1 MSTLKISG
9 CMSVVKDMG
18 DLDRDALLERLDQY
32 RADGVP
38 VERAQVMATA
48 DTMAELEDERREFM
62 RLLKEQ
68 HPDIFTVTA
77 PAEREG
83 GIRKSA
89 DRQIDTPEFKKWFG
103 DSKVV
108 DGNGRPLVVYHGTQ
122 GDFDTFRDDIEGRA
136 GFYFTSDKAFASS
149 FAEGGGANVMP
160 AYLSI
165 SKPAD
170 LRRGV
175 PGSVYDALEGQGYS
189 RLVELYESDPQEIWN
204 FFDGD
209 TELSDALKRAGYD
222 GMRLSEPSGRREVY
236 SWVAFRPEQIKS
248 AIGNNGDFAAD
259 NPDITKSA
267 DRQTDTPEFKRWFA
281 DSVMTENGK
290 PGGEPL
296 VLYHG
301 GFDFAQAPDGKAVPK
316 VSGRGS
322 LGVGFYMTP
331 DKDRARG
338 YAEDNSGAVSSLY
351 VRMER
356 PLEIRLS
363 RGQDPM
369 VEALVALG
377 MDRDKAARKVE
388 SAYEKY
394 GYVGSEVKSLA
405 LNKGYDGLVEYI
417 GNKMSEV
424 VVWNPTQVKSATNND
439 GGFSWNPDIRRSA
452 DRTPLG
458 FYSALARGLQD
469 APIKSAPAGAWKT
482 AIKGLLNKGAVKA
495 DEVEWSGINDWL
507 DLEGQ
512 PKPVYESGYGLIDEH
527 QNEDGTWQ
535 QVDDLGTYFRTKDEA
550 ESAITDELRR
560 ASEEWAKK
568 EGVKSRISVESFD
581 NLDLGKTVT
590 PKITKEQV
598 AQYLEQGGVRVEEVV
613 LGETGLDGGTEGFV
627 VGRYGDKE
635 WGIYRVD
642 DGDSADPVGGT
653 FSSRSDAELALEKMQ
668 ADLPTK
674 YSQYTLPGGENYRE
688 VLLTLPIKAEPNDPK
703 PLKIERRDDGA
714 YVLSDKYGPVK
725 TVPTIEEAE
734 AYRDR
739 RSADDA
745 AVLMRRRENEGKLY
759 RSPRWDQPNVL
770 AHIRVNDRTDAD
782 GKRVLFVEEL
792 QSDWG
797 QEGKKKGFKGDPTYM
812 QGMEGQDEGF
822 VGLNASGVPRAPF
835 VTKTE
840 GWLNLAL
847 KRVMVMAAEGGYD
860 KVAFVNGEQSADRYD
875 LSKQVERIDAMSD
888 AARTGETFYNLDI
901 STKDGRDFN
910 RDGLTADQLEEH
922 VGKEMAQKIVESLPS
937 PGMKARFSGLDLK
950 VGGEGMKTFYD
961 TIVPTTLK
969 KLLPKV
975 GGGQMRAVALG
986 GDYSIEERPGSYYAI
1001 VENGEQVG
1009 GLYDLRVEA
1018 EEALAKMSGAQPG
1031 FDVTDAMREKVAGG
1045 VPLFSPD
1052 RAQTQTPEFK
1062 KWFEGSKVV
1071 NGLGQPRVVYHGTA
1085 ADVAIFDM
1093 GRAGQ
1098 TYGLK
1103 DEQAFFFT
1111 GRLETAESAADDAT
1125 GLPIYA
1131 EKYRYK
1137 GFGGGR
1143 EVDTDYDFD
1152 DGEAYDSTALYNGG
1166 QNVMPAYLAL
1176 KNPLIIDADEGY
1188 GAGSYLESRGELP
1201 GALIA
1206 RAKSEGYDG
1215 IIIRGKYR
1223 NVERISRV
1231 RANSWM
1237 SDAEKKKI
1245 LEGIAREDARKRQT
1259 DNYFI
1264 AFRPNQIKSA
1274 IGNIGAFGQRPVTAE
1289 EAARFGMGEMEANF
1303 RQYEGDIRFSVDR
1316 DYEPERTVKAY
1327 KLFRTSPRE
1336 PGKLFPLFVN
1346 ADKSVPMGQWLR
1358 AEDGPAAA
1366 GGKVKSKL
1374 GPLAYRPGWHAGDMP
1389 VATHIGMKPKP
1400 GDNKP
1405 TVRNPEQVWAEV
1417 EFAADVDWQEEANKR
1432 GTNAQGK
1439 VVPVK
1444 AHITDRVPEGGFY
1457 RYKTNPK
1464 MTGAWL
1470 IGGEMRVNRV
1480 LSDADVKRINDKA
1493 GVADLPREKPLDLK
1507 AMGFAVRKSEDR
1519 DGGEITVDF
1528 SADKPSRDRAK
1539 AWVAKVNEMFPRNPM
1554 NGRQRVMMFG
1564 EDDMVIFEL
1573 DDSVTV
1579 PGAAE
1584 VKWFQAYPLR
1594 SGNGTKGMQ
1603 ELQRLA
1609 AEDNMPLTLYPWD
1622 KGRVSQAAL
1631 TKFYKKNGFTP
1642 IRKGGKDLVWRP
1654 EADITK
1660 SADRVQASEKRD
1672 TSSAE
1677 RFDPKQIENN
1687 RVPDYKSREKLIDMP
1702 IGDFLALAEKGEE
1715 EAKGRD
1721 VKKLLDNGA
1730 RFSSLPYLN
1739 VDSDYRADGHEGRHR
1754 ARALKAA
1761 GYEKMPVIL
1770 RVAGLRWSEQADP
1783 SRFDYVKDWPTE
1795 LRAQAT
1801 AENPSFSIPFPV
1813 SREDAMTPYRGD
1825 IRASEK
1831 RDIDSPEFKR
1841 WFGDSKVVDAEGRPL
1856 VVYHGTHANDSIER
1870 FSEDKIGSR
1879 TDDGFMGR
1887 GFYFGDSTDAS
1898 SYAGY
1903 QPFSDPSRK
1912 PSGGS
1917 VYPVYLSL
1925 QNPLVLFGR
1934 RVGER
1939 VKRMPDRGVLAR
1951 DAAGLPRSASAA
1963 ELRAKLE
1970 GMGHGGVI
1978 YTDELGTQEYV
1989 AFRPEQIKSAIG
2001 NSGAFDPANPDI
2013 TKSADRTQADTP
2025 EFKAWFGDSKVV
2037 DENGDPLVVY
2047 HGSKNPSITRF
2058 DFKPR
2063 LWEGLK
2069 SAPSKQRPGWKE
2081 LRGTEKLSGNEHL
2094 LAMWLEAGDKVVVNY
2109 ASGME
2114 VLDKRGRPAEAVVR
2128 SLMNPRE
2135 PISDRVA
2142 AGHRA
2147 IFFAED
2153 IEYTGFYSVWGK
2165 RETGEAPVTYPVY
2178 LRVESPVTPESWPD
2192 FEPFYNKA
2200 TGGDRRKFDLA
2211 KTAFMNERW
2220 EAFEAY
2226 PGFIEYAI
2234 SKGYDGYSMIEGG
2247 ASVFG
2252 GSPVT
2257 ERAPGGKRTWAVF
2270 RPTQIKSAIGN
2281 SGTFDPSSPDITKSA
2296 DRPWF
2301 DDLSELK
2308 ISTNYQLGDLLKTSK
2323 KLNWWDRSVGTQY
2336 NIAQKHPQ
2344 FKRVF
2349 DAVQRFINDV
2359 SAYATRAAD
2368 LAPSIL
2374 PKLETLKDV
2383 ARSPLSAEDVKALRD
2398 PIFGGTLKYTRDDE
2412 GNVIETDDVS
2422 TAGVVFTND
2431 ELRELFGLND
2441 RQVKLYREFRRAT
2454 NKSLTDLA
2462 VSDMLRYLGTDGAG
2476 VRQRALEATNLDGA
2490 LDAMVAHLDQLI
2502 EQQPQRAK
2510 VLEDSK
2516 RAIKEKAGQAIGL
2529 MARGYAPLSR
2539 FGQFTV
2545 YAVSKDGE
2553 QLYFSMFENERDAN
2567 KMAREMREQYPD
2579 ATVTTGTMSQES
2591 YKLFSGVTP
2600 ETLALFGESL
2610 GLEESGVDAKSEV
2623 FQAYLKMAKTNRSAM
2638 KRLIQRKGIDGFSED
2653 AGRVLAGFV
2662 YSNARQ
2668 ISTNLHA
2675 GEISRSAAAVTD
2687 GDVKDAA
2694 IRLVDYIQNP
2704 QEEAQALR
2712 GLLFTQFIGGSIASA
2727 LVNMTQPFTMT
2738 LPYLTQFDGTVGA
2751 SKRMAD
2757 AVRLV
2762 SRGIRNDDD
2771 LQAALK
2777 RGEELGIVSPQEVHQ
2792 LMAQAQG
2799 RGSLQSGDGTK
2810 AGDAAAKVN
2819 NSMAKLGLVWGK
2831 LFSAAEQFNRRVTF
2845 IAAYKLAR
2853 DQGMPDPMAFA
2864 EQAIAETQGVYNKGN
2879 KPKWARGAVGGTLF
2893 TFKQYSIA
2901 YVEFLRRMWGNGP
2914 EGKKAVGLAL
2924 GVLFLT
2930 AGMSGLPGA
2939 DDLDDVIDGF
2949 MQRVLGR
2956 SFDSKQAKKEFFAS
2970 ILGQSG
2976 AEFVMSGLSG
2986 LPGMPIDFS
2995 GRMGLGNLF
3004 PGTGTLT
3011 KKTDYGRDFLEVV
3024 GPAGTLFANAGT
3036 ALASLAQGE
3045 VKKAAEVLAPVAAQ
3059 NALKAVDMAQ
3069 MGYYRDMKGRKVV
3082 DTDGWDALA
3091 KSIGFQPR
3099 AVAQVQGATMTQAN
3113 LVGQNK
3119 LRETEIADKWA
3130 RGRIERKPDLIQEAK
3145 DELADWNRK
3154 NPESKIRIDEAQI
3167 NKRVQEANKT
3177 KAQRIA
3183 ATAPKEIRN
3192 AVKKQLESEGAQ

>member
-9 CMSVVKDMG
+9 CMSVVKDMS
-18 DLDRDALLERLDQY
+18 DLDRDALLARLDQY

-38 VERAQVMATA
+38 VERAQIMAAA
-48 DTMAELEDERREFM
+48 DTLAELEDERREFM

-68 HPDIFTVTA
+68 HPEIFTVTA
-77 PAEREG
+77 PEAKTLPRGYVGPVTDEEREQG
-83 GIRKSA
+83 LLVGRLEDESNQAWSAGRKKVEADTTRRITENMRRAGEVDEETVEQVARTVAFQQMAPGREYDPETHPYFQAYREAAEKVQSA
-89 DRQIDTPEFKKWFG
+89 RAALQEMRNARIGPPEFESMRQLADFDRAQTRTPAFQRWFKN
-103 DSKVV
+103 SKVV
-108 DGNGRPLVVYHGTQ
+108 DAKGRPLIVFHGTNKDLTEFNTVREAGAVRNNNWFGQLGSWFAAPQPGSEGYEEGSAEATADVFAEMRGDEGSVVY
-122 GDFDTFRDDIEGRA
+122 
-136 GFYFTSDKAFASS
+136 
-149 FAEGGGANVMP
+149 P

-165 SKPAD
+165 QNPYEIEGYEALTEERD
-170 LRRGV
+170 
-175 PGSVYDALEGQGYS
+175 DAGGAAAFRA
-189 RLVELYESDPQEIWN
+189 RLVSQ
-204 FFDGD
+204 
-209 TELSDALKRAGYD
+209 GYD
-222 GMRLSEPSGRREVY
+222 GVVVRESDTDGGQY
-236 SWVAFRPEQIKS
+236 RDDWVAFYPTQIKS
-248 AIGNNGDFAAD
+248 AIGNSGDFAAD

-267 DRQTDTPEFKRWFA
+267 DRQIDSPEFKRDKRFNNAAEIWR
-281 DSVMTENGK
+281 ELRN
-290 PGGEPL
+290 
-296 VLYHG
+296 
-301 GFDFAQAPDGKAVPK
+301 APDPSGQVVFYSDTFEPVGPDERAVFARVDGRVVGYVLSDETIPGLRKNTLAWTDIEVAANWRRMGIGTELYARAMDAAKSEGKRFKMSSKTAD
-316 VSGRGS
+316 GRK
-322 LGVGFYMTP
+322 FFP
-331 DKDRARG
+331 RAMDA
-338 YAEDNSGAVSSLY
+338 YE
-351 VRMER
+351 
-356 PLEIRLS
+356 S
-363 RGQDPM
+363 RGDQDSG
-369 VEALVALG
+369 E
-377 MDRDKAARKVE
+377 
-388 SAYEKY
+388 
-394 GYVGSEVKSLA
+394 
-405 LNKGYDGLVEYI
+405 
-417 GNKMSEV
+417 
-424 VVWNPTQVKSATNND
+424 
-439 GGFSWNPDIRRSA
+439 FSWNPDIRRSA

-495 DEVEWSGINDWL
+495 DEVEWTGINDWL

-535 QVDDLGTYFRTKDEA
+535 QVDDLGAYFRTKDEA
-550 ESAITDELRR
+550 ESAITDELRQ
-560 ASEEWAKK
+560 ASEKWAQK
-568 EGVKSRISVESFD
+568 EGVKSRITVKSFD

-598 AQYLEQGGVRVEEVV
+598 AQYLEQGGVRVEESV
-613 LGETGLDGGTEGFV
+613 LGGGGDPGY
-627 VGRYGDKE
+627 VGNLHADQSDSGD
-635 WGIYRVD
+635 WYVVD
-642 DGDSADPVGGT
+642 DENRVIEGPFENEVDADAAMTAGRSA
-653 FSSRSDAELALEKMQ
+653 AA
-668 ADLPTK
+668 TK
-674 YSQYTLPGGENYRE
+674 YGQYTLPGGENYRE
-688 VLLTLPIKAEPNDPK
+688 VLLTLPGVDAKTQRLLDE
-703 PLKIERRDDGA
+703 ER
-714 YVLSDKYGPVK
+714 YLVLSPEDQAKV
-725 TVPTIEEAE
+725 
-734 AYRDR
+734 
-739 RSADDA
+739 DA
-745 AVLMRRRENEGKLY
+745 AKKKAGVQY
-759 RSPRWDQPNVL
+759 RSSHWDQPNVL

-782 GKRVLFVEEL
+782 GNRVLFVEEL

-797 QEGKKKGFKGDPTYM
+797 QEGKRRGFDEVGKGWSAKKDEDGRWDIYDARGEYHSTVDASSEAAAI
-812 QGMEGQDEGF
+812 GMIAGRNG
-822 VGLNASGVPRAPF
+822 AIPSAPF

-860 KVAFVNGEQSADRYD
+860 KVAFVNGEQSAERYD
-875 LSKQVERIDAMSD
+875 LSKQVDE
-888 AARTGETFYNLDI
+888 I
-901 STKDGRDFN
+901 SWRPASAENRATVTIKAGGRDTV
-910 RDGLTADQLEEH
+910 GLVDTATGVFPKFESGSFGGSRLDEV
-922 VGKEMAQKIVESLPS
+922 VGKEIADKILAA
-937 PGMKARFSGLDLK
+937 KSGTLSGEGLK

-969 KLLPKV
+969 KLLPKL
-975 GGGQMRAVALG
+975 GGGQMATVGVSGKVSVTAKKMGTMLIPG
-986 GDYSIEERPGSYYAI
+986 YSKDAFL
-1001 VENGEQVG
+1001 Q
-1009 GLYDLRVEA
+1009 
-1018 EEALAKMSGAQPG
+1018 QPG

-1052 RAQTQTPEFK
+1052 RAQTETPEFK
-1062 KWFEGSKVV
+1062 GWFGNSKVV
-1071 NGLGQPRVVYHGTA
+1071 NGIGRPRVVYHGTA
-1085 ADVAIFDM
+1085 GDFSIFDVN
-1093 GRAGQ
+1093 RAGQ
-1098 TYGLK
+1098 TYGRK
-1103 DEQAFFFT
+1103 GERAFFFT
-1111 GRLETAESAADDAT
+1111 GRIETAESAADDAT
-1125 GLPIYA
+1125 GLSTYA
-1131 EKYRYK
+1131 EKYENQ
-1137 GFGGGR
+1137 GFGR
-1143 EVDTDYDFD
+1143 VDDFYDE
-1152 DGEAYDSTALYNGG
+1152 GYDEGPQDFTSLYNGG
-1166 QNVMPAYLAL
+1166 QNIMPVYLSL
-1176 KNPLIIDADEGY
+1176 QNPLIVDARWGY
-1188 GAGSYLESRGELP
+1188 GAGTEFEFGPEDPTRMIE
-1201 GALIA
+1201 
-1206 RAKSEGYDG
+1206 RAKREGHDG

-1223 NVERISRV
+1223 NHEQIARINN
-1231 RANSWM
+1231 NSWL
-1237 SDAEKKKI
+1237 SDAEKKKY
-1245 LEGIAREDARKRQT
+1245 LDAIAREDARKQQT

-1264 AFRPNQIKSA
+1264 AFRPDQIKSA

-1303 RQYEGDIRFSVDR
+1303 RQYEGDIRFSADR
-1316 DYEPERTVKAY
+1316 DYEPESTVKAY

-1346 ADKSVPMGQWLR
+1346 ADKPVPMDEWLR
-1358 AEDGPAAA
+1358 AEEGPAAA

-1374 GPLAYRPGWHAGDMP
+1374 GPLAYRPGWHAGDLP
-1389 VATHIGMKPKP
+1389 VATHIGMKAKP
-1400 GDNKP
+1400 SDKKP
-1405 TVRNPEQVWAEV
+1405 TLRNPEHVWAEV
-1417 EFAADVDWQEEANKR
+1417 MFAADVDWQEEANKR

-1439 VVPVK
+1439 LVPVK
-1444 AHITDRVPEGGFY
+1444 AHITDQVPEGGFY
-1457 RYKTNPK
+1457 RYKTNPN
-1464 MTGAWL
+1464 MTGNWL
-1470 IGGEMRVNRV
+1470 IGGEMKVTRV
-1480 LSDADVKRINDKA
+1480 LSDAEVKRINDRA
-1493 GVADLPREKPLDLK
+1493 GVADLPREKPLNLK
-1507 AMGFAVRKSEDR
+1507 ALGFAVRKSEDR
-1519 DGGEITVDF
+1519 DSGEITIDL
-1528 SADKPSRDRAK
+1528 SADKPSRDKAK

-1579 PGAAE
+1579 PGATE

-1654 EADITK
+1654 E
-1660 SADRVQASEKRD
+1660 
-1672 TSSAE
+1672 
-1677 RFDPKQIENN
+1677 
-1687 RVPDYKSREKLIDMP
+1687 
-1702 IGDFLALAEKGEE
+1702 
-1715 EAKGRD
+1715 
-1721 VKKLLDNGA
+1721 
-1730 RFSSLPYLN
+1730 
-1739 VDSDYRADGHEGRHR
+1739 
-1754 ARALKAA
+1754 
-1761 GYEKMPVIL
+1761 
-1770 RVAGLRWSEQADP
+1770 
-1783 SRFDYVKDWPTE
+1783 
-1795 LRAQAT
+1795 
-1801 AENPSFSIPFPV
+1801 
-1813 SREDAMTPYRGD
+1813 
-1825 IRASEK
+1825 
-1831 RDIDSPEFKR
+1831 PE
-1841 WFGDSKVVDAEGRPL
+1841 
-1856 VVYHGTHANDSIER
+1856 
-1870 FSEDKIGSR
+1870 
-1879 TDDGFMGR
+1879 
-1887 GFYFGDSTDAS
+1887 
-1898 SYAGY
+1898 
-1903 QPFSDPSRK
+1903 
-1912 PSGGS
+1912 
-1917 VYPVYLSL
+1917 
-1925 QNPLVLFGR
+1925 
-1934 RVGER
+1934 
-1939 VKRMPDRGVLAR
+1939 
-1951 DAAGLPRSASAA
+1951 
-1963 ELRAKLE
+1963 
-1970 GMGHGGVI
+1970 
-1978 YTDELGTQEYV
+1978 
-1989 AFRPEQIKSAIG
+1989 
-2001 NSGAFDPANPDI
+2001 
-2013 TKSADRTQADTP
+2013 
-2025 EFKAWFGDSKVV
+2025 
-2037 DENGDPLVVY
+2037 
-2047 HGSKNPSITRF
+2047 
-2058 DFKPR
+2058 
-2063 LWEGLK
+2063 
-2069 SAPSKQRPGWKE
+2069 
-2081 LRGTEKLSGNEHL
+2081 
-2094 LAMWLEAGDKVVVNY
+2094 
-2109 ASGME
+2109 
-2114 VLDKRGRPAEAVVR
+2114 
-2128 SLMNPRE
+2128 
-2135 PISDRVA
+2135 
-2142 AGHRA
+2142 
-2147 IFFAED
+2147 
-2153 IEYTGFYSVWGK
+2153 
-2165 RETGEAPVTYPVY
+2165 
-2178 LRVESPVTPESWPD
+2178 
-2192 FEPFYNKA
+2192 
-2200 TGGDRRKFDLA
+2200 
-2211 KTAFMNERW
+2211 
-2220 EAFEAY
+2220 
-2226 PGFIEYAI
+2226 
-2234 SKGYDGYSMIEGG
+2234 
-2247 ASVFG
+2247 
-2252 GSPVT
+2252 
-2257 ERAPGGKRTWAVF
+2257 
-2270 RPTQIKSAIGN
+2270 
-2281 SGTFDPSSPDITKSA
+2281 ITKSA

-2368 LAPSIL
+2368 LAPTIL
-2374 PKLETLKDV
+2374 PKLETIKDI
-2383 ARSPLSAEDVKALRD
+2383 AKSPLSAEDVKALRE

-2412 GNVIETDDVS
+2412 GNIIETDDVS

-2431 ELRELFGLND
+2431 ELRDLFGLND
-2441 RQVKLYREFRRAT
+2441 RQVGLYREFRRAT

-2490 LDAMVAHLDQLI
+2490 LNAMVAHLDQLI
-2502 EQQPQRAK
+2502 EQNPQRAK

-2545 YAVSKDGE
+2545 YAVGKDGE

-2567 KMAREMREQYPD
+2567 KMAREMREQYPE

-2675 GEISRSAAAVTD
+2675 GEISRSASEVTD

-2694 IRLVDYIQNP
+2694 IRLMEYIQNP
-2704 QEEAQALR
+2704 QEEAQAIR

-2738 LPYLTQFDGTVGA
+2738 LPYLAQFDGATGA

-2757 AVRLV
+2757 AVTLV

-2771 LQAALK
+2771 LQKALK

-2810 AGDAAAKVN
+2810 MGDAAAKVN

-2853 DQGMPDPMAFA
+2853 DQGMADPMAFA

-2893 TFKQYSIA
+2893 TFKQYSIS

-2930 AGMSGLPGA
+2930 AGMSGLPGM

-2949 MQRVLGR
+2949 MQRVLNR

-2970 ILGQSG
+2970 LLGQAG

-3011 KKTDYGRDFLEVV
+3011 KKADYGRDFLEVL

-3099 AVAQVQGATMTQAN
+3099 AVAQVQGATMTQTN

-3130 RGRIERKPDLIQEAK
+3130 RGRIERKPDLVQEAK
-3145 DELADWNRK
+3145 EELADWNRK
-3154 NPESKIRIDEAQI
+3154 NPESKIRIDESQI